1 MNHIINPAKPKT
13 KGPVSGV
20 IGKRKYSNYYLWEGG
35 DGPSSSEADAPYNQT
50 GSSLGQDTSGSGSFD
65 YGLIGGWLNSLGN
78 IVTSIWG
85 SSGNVQADMLNEQ
98 LRQERRTTTILWV
111 IIGLVLALGVVLVI
125 RKTK

>member
-20 IGKRKYSNYYLWEGG
+20 IGKRRYSNYYDPTLVGAQIG
-35 DGPSSSEADAPYNQT
+35 ANVAAQQASQ
-50 GSSLGQDTSGSGSFD
+50 SLGQDTSGSGSFN

-78 IVTSIWG
+78 IVTGIWG
-85 SSGNVQADMLNEQ
+85 STGNVQADMLNEQ

>member
-20 IGKRKYSNYYLWEGG
+20 IGKRRYSNYYDPTLVGAQIG
-35 DGPSSSEADAPYNQT
+35 ANVAAQQASQG
-50 GSSLGQDTSGSGSFD
+50 LGQDTSGSGSFNF
-65 YGLIGGWLNSLGN
+65 GLIKDWINGLGN
-78 IVTSIWG
+78 IAVGIWG
-85 SSGNVQADMLNEQ
+85 SSGNVEADMLNEQ